1 MLKYKKFFFS
11 SFLIK
16 PSLGNLHDICCRI
29 KLQKENSLAFSLN
42 LISIHIQK
50 LNCLFSKT
58 VWPAVAPR
66 WLIFDWNFKITERC
80 THVQLQKRH
89 THTEVWQGHLI
100 NCHSSRGQTFLLRPS
115 CCLSSSHPSLHL
127 LPLYIQG
134 HPACRLLPPLAPA
147 AHCTFTHLLII
158 TPGNCVPAPLVLCYN
173 QPPCP
178 RADVNLTAPWHEERW
193 TTGLMG
199 VWAAK

>member
-89 THTEVWQGHLI
+89 THTHRGLTR
-100 NCHSSRGQTFLLRPS
+100 SSDQLSQLERTDFPPPSILLS
-115 CCLSSSHPSLHL
+115 LFLSSIPSSPPSLHPRASCL
-127 LPLYIQG
+127 SPPPTAGPSSPLYL
-134 HPACRLLPPLAPA
+134 HPPPHHHPWELRACSSRALL
-147 AHCTFTHLLII
+147 
-158 TPGNCVPAPLVLCYN
+158 
-173 QPPCP
+173 
-178 RADVNLTAPWHEERW
+178 
-193 TTGLMG
+193 
-199 VWAAK
+199 